1 MGDNKLNDQLDG
13 LFSGFGG
20 VFDDAVEAEI
30 SVEPSSPP
38 QITAEPV
45 PQIALETVATI
56 SDLTATVFD
65 ADDLLDEVAELILR
79 NFQLAQVA
87 IYFLNKDVARPVFNL
102 AAAAGMSTAERGAWK
117 TITADDPH
125 ALVAD
130 VAKENAGRIAPL
142 LANDAAVGTELAVPM
157 TIVDHVIGVLDIR
170 TDEPDAF
177 DARQLAIFSTIAAQI
192 VVASQNIRLLRSSED
207 QSRRLILLNEMG
219 TALNMTVTLD
229 QAMSVAARFI
239 GRIVHSVR
247 AGIALLPPK
256 QTAWVDMYTFTG
268 DTGKLESR
276 TRLPLVG
283 TMLESTI
290 RQRTLVGIPY
300 LSNSKYVDCRQLAAE
315 GFLST
320 MAAPLILGQQV
331 IGVLTVSNKTVN
343 AYDIRDEEMLLHIAS
358 FLASTIHNRRLFNQ
372 IQSAFTEAEILYE
385 TSADI
390 NTAQSYDEIL
400 EAIYRYTRLGEDP
413 IDVGLYFFDQPKTA
427 RQKPNWVLNVSAITE
442 PVDVHIQSRL
452 PYKIFASLINALDTE
467 HPLVIEDV
475 SRNKRLH
482 QTLRGFFGGQ
492 LGAQTLL
499 VVPLVVGRQVVGFI
513 TGSYPQP
520 LTLSDI
526 EERRLM
532 SLAGQAAVATQN
544 LHTLYLSEQQARELA
559 SVNKVLREISRQLDM
574 EQVLETVYQE
584 VRHIV
589 PIEAFFVALYNHDD
603 NMLTYPLVYDGGK
616 PTTLP
621 PVTVT
626 EDTRI
631 HRVISTG
638 EPLLVTRTPDEVAD
652 IALKRMKTKAP
663 EGDPAATLLFVPLL
677 LGDRIIGV
685 MSVQSYQY
693 NAYTER
699 DVALM
704 NSMANHLA
712 VAIQNARLYRQAQI
726 RARRE
731 TILREV
737 TTQIRRATDVDSV
750 MRISAEQVSRALGRR
765 AFVQL
770 RDERPHSGGSA

>member
-20 VFDDAVEAEI
+20 VFDDAAETEI
-30 SVEPSSPP
+30 SVAPSPP
-38 QITAEPV
+38 KTIAEPV
-45 PQIALETVATI
+45 PQIALETVAVI

-65 ADDLLDEVAELILR
+65 ADDLLDEVAELIQR

-87 IYFLNKDVARPVFNL
+87 IYFLNKDAARPVFKL
-102 AAAAGMSTAERGAWK
+102 AAAAGMSNAERAARN
-117 TITADDPH
+117 TVAADDPH
-125 ALVAD
+125 ALIAD
-130 VAKENAGRIAPL
+130 VARENAGRIAPL
-142 LANDAAVGTELAVPM
+142 LEDDATVGTELAVPM

-170 TDEPDAF
+170 SDEPDAF
-177 DARQLAIFSTIAAQI
+177 DAARLTIFATIAAQI

-229 QAMSVAARFI
+229 QAMSIAARFI

-256 QTAWVDMYTFTG
+256 QIAWVDMYTFAG

-290 RQRTLVGIPY
+290 NQRTLVGIPY

-315 GFLST
+315 GFQST

-331 IGVLTVSNKTVN
+331 IGVLMVSNKTVN

-427 RQKPNWVLNVSAITE
+427 QQKPNWVLNLSAITE

-452 PYKIFASLINALDTE
+452 PYKIFASLVNALDTE
-467 HPLVIEDV
+467 HPLVIDDV

-482 QTLRGFFGGQ
+482 QMLRGFFGGQ
-492 LGAQTLL
+492 LGAKTLL

-513 TGSYPQP
+513 TGSYPQS
-520 LTLSDI
+520 LTLSDV

-559 SVNKVLREISRQLDM
+559 SVNKVLREVSRQLDM

-589 PIEAFFVALYNHDD
+589 PVEAFFVALYNHED
-603 NMLTYPLVYDGGK
+603 NVLTYPLVYDNGK
-616 PTTLP
+616 PAELP

-626 EDTRI
+626 EDSRI
-631 HRVISTG
+631 HRVIDSG
-638 EPLLVTRTPDEVAD
+638 EPLLVNRTPDEVAD
-652 IALKRMKTKAP
+652 ISLKRMRNKAV

-704 NSMANHLA
+704 SSMANHLA
-712 VAIQNARLYRQAQI
+712 VAIQNARLYRQAQA

-765 AFVQL
+765 AFVRL
-770 RDERPHSGGSA
+770 RDERPHTNGGV